1 MQNEIVTQIEEG
13 IVFGVYPPG
22 SRLVEDRLRQRFGA
36 SRYGLRQALSHLQE
50 MGLVEFIPNRG
61 PQVVEPTP
69 DEIDE
74 LYEIRALLES
84 EAAARTELPV
94 HPDIV
99 ERMKEIHARHAE
111 AAEQKRLRDVFRL
124 NLEFHSVQ
132 FSACPNSKLREAID
146 NYARKVHIVRA
157 VKYSDPEHMREVV
170 AQHAKI
176 IEAMQGR
183 DTWSY
188 VTAVREH
195 LPASSEAY
203 RTSYELKH
211 GGVSA

>member
-36 SRYGLRQALSHLQE
+36 TRYGLRQALSQLQE

-84 EAAARTELPV
+84 EAAARTVLPV
-94 HPDIV
+94 HPDII
-99 ERMKEIHARHAE
+99 EKMTEIHRQHAE
-111 AAEQKRLRDVFRL
+111 AAEGKRLRDVFRL

-132 FSACPNSKLREAID
+132 YSACPNGKLREAID
-146 NYARKVHIVRA
+146 SYARKVHIVRA

-170 AQHAKI
+170 SQHARI
-176 IEAMQGR
+176 IEAMKGR

-188 VTAVREH
+188 VNAVREH

-203 RTSYELKH
+203 RASYELKH
-211 GGVSA
+211 GTVPA

>member
-1 MQNEIVTQIEEG
+1 MQNEIVAQIEEG
-13 IVFGVYPPG
+13 IVFGIYPPG

-36 SRYGLRQALSHLQE
+36 TRYGLRQALSHLQE

-84 EAAARTELPV
+84 EAAARTVLPV

-99 ERMKEIHARHAE
+99 EKMQEIHLQHAG
-111 AAEQKRLRDVFRL
+111 AAEEKRLRDVFRL

-132 FSACPNSKLREAID
+132 YSACPNGKLREAID
-146 NYARKVHIVRA
+146 SYARKVHIVRA

-170 AQHAKI
+170 AQHARI

-188 VTAVREH
+188 VNAVREH

-203 RTSYELKH
+203 RASYELKH
-211 GGVSA
+211 GVVQV

>member
-1 MQNEIVTQIEEG
+1 MQDDIVSQIEEG

-22 SRLVEDRLRQRFGA
+22 SRLIEDRLRQRFDA
-36 SRYGLRQALSHLQE
+36 SRYGLRQALSQLQE

-69 DEIDE
+69 REIEE
-74 LYEIRALLES
+74 LYQIRGLLES
-84 EAAARTELPV
+84 EAAAQTVLPV
-94 HPDIV
+94 HPDIILK
-99 ERMKEIHARHAE
+99 MQDIHEQHAE
-111 AAEQKRLRDVFRL
+111 AAAQKQLRKVFRL
-124 NLEFHSVQ
+124 NLEFHAVQ
-132 FSACPNSKLREAID
+132 YSACPNGKLREAID

-170 AQHAKI
+170 SQHARI
-176 IEAMQGR
+176 IEAMKGR
-183 DTWSY
+183 DTWHY

-203 RTSYELKH
+203 RAAYEMKN
-211 GGVSA
+211 GSMSA